1 MTTYDHAFAERTRGP
16 SLTIWLIACSVLV
29 FIVWSAFAWL
39 DEIVR
44 APGSVVP
51 SSRPQI
57 IQNLEGGILAELSV
71 VEGDIVEPGQTLAR
85 LYGTQY
91 QSAVDDLSDQIAS
104 LEIRRLRLEAEAAG
118 EMTFVVPEAWAVRVP
133 DIVRSETSL
142 LSARQTELHTRKE
155 GAMAVLE
162 QARAELDMMERMLE
176 AEVVPLIEVTRA
188 RKDFS
193 DAESKLAEA
202 ISASE
207 LDRAGEYAEVQNEL
221 ASLRQ
226 RLKQGQDQLAR
237 TILTAPLRG
246 VVNKVSVTT
255 IGGVVRPGEEIMQII
270 PLDDELFIEAKVA
283 PSDIASVLVGQ
294 DATIK
299 LSAYDYTI
307 YGTLRARV
315 HFVSADTFTD
325 ERSRAADGDPQYKVT
340 LSVDTSD
347 MTERQRSLQIRPG
360 MQATVELQTGSKTI
374 LSYLLKP
381 LYKSSEALRER

>member
-1 MTTYDHAFAERTRGP
+1 MTTYDHSFADRTRGP
-16 SLTIWLIACSVLV
+16 SLTIWLIGLSVLV
-29 FIVWSAFAWL
+29 FILWAAFAWL
-39 DEIVR
+39 EEIVR
-44 APGSVVP
+44 APGQVVP

-57 IQNLEGGILAELSV
+57 IQNLEGGILAELNV
-71 VEGDIVEPGQTLAR
+71 AEGDVVEPGQTLAR

-91 QSAVDDLSDQIAS
+91 QAAVDDLSDQIAS
-104 LEIRRLRLEAEAAG
+104 LEIRRLRLEAELAG
-118 EMTFVVPEAWAVRVP
+118 ETSFSVPDTWAARVP
-133 DIVRSETSL
+133 DIVLSETSL
-142 LSARQTELHTRKE
+142 LSARLTEFRSRKD
-155 GAMAVLE
+155 GATAVLE
-162 QARAELDMMERMLE
+162 QARAELDMLERMLA

-193 DAESKLAEA
+193 NAEAQLAEA
-202 ISASE
+202 ITATE
-207 LDRAGEYAEVQNEL
+207 LERAREYAEVQNEL

-237 TILTAPLRG
+237 TVLSAPMRG

-270 PLDDELFIEAKVA
+270 PLDDELYIEAKVA

-307 YGTLRARV
+307 YGTLKAKV

-325 ERSRAADGDPQYKVT
+325 ERSRAADGDPHYKVT
-340 LSVDTSD
+340 LSVDTD
-347 MTERQRSLQIRPG
+347 ALTERQRSLQIRPG

-381 LYKSSEALRER
+381 LYKSGEALRER

>member
-16 SLTIWLIACSVLV
+16 SLTIWLIALVVVV
-29 FIVWSAFAWL
+29 FILWSAFAWL
-39 DEIVR
+39 EEIVR
-44 APGSVVP
+44 APGQIVP

-57 IQNLEGGILAELSV
+57 IQNLEGGILAELNV

-118 EMTFVVPEAWAVRVP
+118 MTTFDVPAAWAERVP
-133 DIVRSETSL
+133 DIVQSESSL
-142 LSARQTELHTRKE
+142 LAARQSEFRTRRE
-155 GAMAVLE
+155 GATAVLE
-162 QARAELDMMERMLE
+162 QARAELDMMERMLA

-202 ISASE
+202 VTATE

-237 TILTAPLRG
+237 TVLTAPLRG

-283 PSDIASVLVGQ
+283 PGDIASVLVGQ
-294 DATIK
+294 QATVK

-307 YGTLRARV
+307 YGTLKAQV

-325 ERSRAADGDPQYKVT
+325 ERSRAADGDPHYKVT
-340 LSVDTSD
+340 LSVDTAD
-347 MTERQRSLQIRPG
+347 LTDRQRGLQIRPG
-360 MQATVELQTGSKTI
+360 MQATVELQTGGKTI
-374 LSYLLKP
+374 LSYLTKP
-381 LYKSSEALRER
+381 LYKSGEALRER